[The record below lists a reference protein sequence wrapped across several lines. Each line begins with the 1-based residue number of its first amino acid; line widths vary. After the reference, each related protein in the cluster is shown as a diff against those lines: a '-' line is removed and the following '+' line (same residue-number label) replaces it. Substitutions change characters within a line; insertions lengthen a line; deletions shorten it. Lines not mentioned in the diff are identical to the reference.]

1 MARASNLVIGTVTL
15 TAIALAFGGVLGV
28 QKWRT
33 AQSRSQLRV
42 VFEGGSASGL
52 RRGGPVNF
60 DGVPAGQILSIKLD
74 NPRKVVVLVMLDNT
88 APIRKDT
95 AAGIEFQG
103 LTGVAAV
110 SLIGGAPSAPPVPL
124 DTDGIPVLTADL
136 SDAETIVDTLHSV
149 DRTIV
154 SNAPAIKEGL
164 HTFEDYTADL
174 RSKGGEI
181 DSVMAKVDTAFA
193 GFDKAVTKIESVMPG
208 FADGKADELFE
219 KINGLHELADTMKKK
234 SASFLEDTRR
244 SLLDVSEAAN
254 KMSGTPAPAAAPRPP
269 RKPPQKKQ

>member
-1 MARASNLVIGTVTL
+1 MARASHLVIGTATL
-15 TAIALAFGGVLGV
+15 AMIAVAFGGVLAL

-33 AQSRSQLRV
+33 IQSRSQLRV

-74 NPRKVVVLVMLDNT
+74 SPRRIVALVMLDNT

-95 AAGIEFQG
+95 VAGIEFQG
-103 LTGVAAV
+103 LTGVAAI

-124 DTDGIPVLTADL
+124 DADGVPVLTADL
-136 SDAETIVDTLHSV
+136 SDAESIVDTLHSV

-154 SNAPAIKEGL
+154 SNSPAIKEGL
-164 HTFEDYTADL
+164 RTFEDYTADL
-174 RSKGGEI
+174 RSQGGEI
-181 DSVMAKVDTAFA
+181 DSVMAKVDSAFA
-193 GFDKAVTKIESVMPG
+193 GFDKAVTKIEGAVPG
-208 FADGKADELFE
+208 FVDGKADELFE
-219 KINGLHELADTMKKK
+219 KIQGLHELADTMRKK
-234 SASFLEDTRR
+234 SAVYLEDIRR

-254 KMSGTPAPAAAPRPP
+254 KMSGTPTPAAAPRPP
-269 RKPPQKKQ
+269 RKPAQQKR